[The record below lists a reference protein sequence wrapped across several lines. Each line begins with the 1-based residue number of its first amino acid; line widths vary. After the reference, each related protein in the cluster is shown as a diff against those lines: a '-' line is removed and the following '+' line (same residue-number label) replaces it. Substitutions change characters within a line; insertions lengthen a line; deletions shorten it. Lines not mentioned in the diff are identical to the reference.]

1 MGTDPQVVKQE
12 SLQKPTS
19 TEGTLTPP
27 AGDGANPANGT
38 HRAWVASPLS
48 PGGRRAIV
56 RQNDRTT
63 QTTHQLDEEKSA
75 SKTTFP
81 STSAVA
87 RFNQMLSIANDHLR
101 EGQTEEAIKAIAAI
115 HEVAQA
121 QNASLTTFIKSMEKR
136 AADLQTQLNEARVGY
151 ESQIVTGL
159 SGQQETLKLQL
170 TVQQN
175 YIQKFLNVLEPSK
188 EALRASRENLDFAGK
203 ALSREDKI
211 AFFSNALKELGGVQ
225 HADYQ
230 SYARLQRDFSDQ
242 NRWLDMRYARYDAN
256 GDVVRNVGVGVTA
269 AAATVLAGPQVI
281 PPVIQVL
288 GPTAGPAVGAG
299 LSATF
304 GTAAGAWFS
313 ETYNATRAIID
324 SALGNKP
331 PAEAA
336 REAVEKIQANLPNAA
351 LSAILA
357 AFPMAR
363 TGVTGPAGGGW
374 SAPSLQ
380 LAGGGTVATPAA
392 QTLSATEMADLLNG
406 ISYIFGYD
414 IFGSEEIKKKR
425 VELEGVKRE
434 IADIDTRLAAANPT
448 GAAPS
453 TTGAAGPTTGAGS
466 STTNGELIAQLRAR
480 ADLLKTK
487 SEVVLKEIDTYVTA
501 RFRSIE
507 NTGKLT
513 SYTVLAAAV
522 FTAFWRSFGREESNQ
537 ADLHAAAS
545 CKIHEID
552 RGVLTKLERFGF
564 LFWGGKDCAVVTDTR
579 GNQVEVIE
587 DVRKL
592 NLKDPKLTDADKEEI
607 QLLIAENR
615 PYRVKK
621 IFWDEKLNPYD
632 AKATPAH
639 EERALTLNKTLQEQ
653 IAARAQQNY
662 NETQQQGASNEQFI
676 LGLNAGLSVQPKP
689 DGKGVVIGDSQI
701 IVDESTGTVIY
712 TGTAPQTAALTDML
726 ADARAKMASRRLHQT
741 QQVASLNEQIIAA
754 RDAGI
759 TATPRQDGTGVDL
772 GKSQIVV
779 DQKGGAVTY
788 TGNEPTAA
796 LADRLATTSARFAE
810 QKLRVQELL
819 VAIEQKRLTEA
830 EAIRRVTENKVL
842 LEQFEMVAPL
852 MAALRKG
859 LGHVPEEIGKLF
871 GEKAHDLSDT
881 VLGTDKERPPNPAMK
896 RR

>member
-1 MGTDPQVVKQE
+1 MGTDPQVVRQE

-19 TEGTLTPP
+19 PEGTLTPP
-27 AGDGANPANGT
+27 AGDGADAANGT

-48 PGGRRAIV
+48 PGGRRAVV
-56 RQNDRTT
+56 RPNDRTT
-63 QTTHQLDEEKSA
+63 QSSHPLDEDKST
-75 SKTTFP
+75 SPTTFP
-81 STSAVA
+81 STSTVA
-87 RFNQMLSIANDHLR
+87 RFNQMLSVANDHLR
-101 EGQTEEAIKAIAAI
+101 EGRTEEAIKAIAAI
-115 HEVAQA
+115 HEVAQT
-121 QNASLTTFIKSMEKR
+121 QNASLTKYIKSMEKS

-170 TVQQN
+170 TAQQN
-175 YIQKFLNVLEPSK
+175 YIQKFLNVLEPSM

-203 ALSREDKI
+203 ALGREDKLT
-211 AFFSNALKELGGVQ
+211 FLSNALKELGGVQ

-230 SYARLQRDFSDQ
+230 SHARLQSDFSDQ
-242 NRWLDMRYARYDAN
+242 NRWLDMRYDRYEEN
-256 GDVVRNVGVGVTA
+256 GGVVRKVGVGVTA
-269 AAATVLAGPQVI
+269 AAATVIAGPQVI

-299 LSATF
+299 LTAAY

-313 ETYNATRAIID
+313 EAYNATRAIID

-336 REAVEKIQANLPNAA
+336 REAVARVQADLPNAA
-351 LSAILA
+351 LSAVLA

-363 TGVTGPAGGGW
+363 TGVTGPAGSGG
-374 SAPSLQ
+374 SVPSLQ
-380 LAGGGTVATPAA
+380 LAGGGTVAIPAA
-392 QTLSATEMADLLNG
+392 QTLSATEMAALLNG
-406 ISYIFGYD
+406 ISYIFG
-414 IFGSEEIKKKR
+414 SKEIKQKR
-425 VELEGVKRE
+425 AELEGVKRE
-434 IADIDTRLAAANPT
+434 IEAIDTRLAAANP
-448 GAAPS
+448 
-453 TTGAAGPTTGAGS
+453 TGAAGPTTGAGS
-466 STTNGELIAQLRAR
+466 STTNGELISQLRAR

-487 SEVVLKEIDTYVTA
+487 SEIVLKEIDTYVTA
-501 RFRSIE
+501 RFRSLE
-507 NTGKLT
+507 NAGRLTFYTG
-513 SYTVLAAAV
+513 LAIAGFV
-522 FTAFWRSFGREESNQ
+522 AFWISFGREESNQ
-537 ADLHAAAS
+537 ADLHAAAA
-545 CKIHEID
+545 CKTHEID
-552 RGVLTKLERFGF
+552 RGVLTKIEKFGF
-564 LFWGGKDCAVVTDTR
+564 AWWGGIDCTVVTDAR
-579 GNQVEVIE
+579 GNQVEIIE
-587 DVRKL
+587 DVRKA
-592 NLKDPKLTDADKEEI
+592 NLKDPKLTDADKKEI
-607 QLLIAENR
+607 ELLIAENR

-639 EERALTLNKTLQEQ
+639 EERALTLNNTLQEQ

-662 NETQQQGASNEQFI
+662 NETQQLI
-676 LGLNAGLSVQPKP
+676 LGLNAGLSVERRP

-701 IVDESTGTVIY
+701 IVDESTGNVIY
-712 TGTAPQTAALTDML
+712 TGTAPQTAALIDML

-741 QQVASLNEQIIAA
+741 QQVASVNEQIIAA

-759 TATPRQDGTGVDL
+759 ATTARLDGTGVNL

-788 TGNEPTAA
+788 TGNEATAA
-796 LADRLATTSARFAE
+796 LADKLAGTSARYAE
-810 QKLRVQELL
+810 QKLNVQQLV
-819 VAIEQKRLTEA
+819 VAIANSKLTEA

-871 GEKAHDLSDT
+871 GEKARDVSDT
-881 VLGTDKERPPNPAMK
+881 VLGTGKTPNQEWK
-896 RR
+896 NKK